1 MAITSEIIGK
11 LGGGADV
18 EVVPVSGTLP
28 GGNNLQTTLHT
39 VQIPNGET
47 WLVSVIGTI
56 TSGAEAHYDA
66 SWLEVGGSRGYSLG
80 LSGVSAV
87 VTGTVQVKFGKQYD
101 WGYPDTFTGH
111 VYAVKL

>member
-11 LGGGADV
+11 LGGADV
-18 EVVPVSGTLP
+18 EVVPVSATLP
-28 GGNNLQTTLHT
+28 AYSAESTTLHT

-56 TSGAEAHYDA
+56 TSGASAHYDA
-66 SWLEVGGSRGYSLG
+66 SWLEIGGARGYSLG

-87 VTGTVQVKFGKQYD
+87 VTGTVQVNFGKQFD
-101 WGYPDTFTGH
+101 WGDPDTFTGH
-111 VYAVKL
+111 VYTVKM